1 MQIGAS
7 SSGFQSIAN
16 ANQQVSESAQT
27 LAEVAAKRE
36 PQQNEVV
43 DAIVSLSQ
51 AELYAKAGAKVIQT
65 ESKMLGTLLDVEA

>member
-1 MQIGAS
+1 MQIGAA
-7 SSGFQSIAN
+7 SSGFQIIAN

-43 DAIVSLSQ
+43 DAMVSLSQ
-51 AELYAKAGAKVIQT
+51 AELYAKAGAKVMQT